1 MMSALYKQEGAMME
15 VEILKDE
22 KVLDFID
29 THASILDSTFEKV
42 KMSDSMRSSLQQ
54 SNWVFSGMKTFHELK
69 EAFPSLLDE
78 NGEKKPFERF
88 YNDVQR
94 VDETYNRNYLRAEYN
109 FVSTSAEMAARW
121 EEFEK
126 DGDRYF
132 LQYRT
137 VGDDRVRKEH
147 MALDATTLP
156 VEHPFWDTHYPPNG
170 WNCFIAGT
178 PILTAQGWKPIETI
192 SKGELVVGGSGQYRV
207 VIGIHAKPFQGKLV
221 RISTKRGITTC
232 TENHRFLTADGWVAA
247 GQLQFGDILI
257 QVGKNTLFG
266 KFTNI
271 VNNTFVLAL
280 YGLMTMVRKGKA
292 IAPLAVNNQIEGGN
306 NKINNVSSPTQLPAQ
321 KGQTALRQ
329 IGGKLFFGLCNW
341 KAECAHTFR
350 MLLSRLQRI
359 SQSALLNRGAQ
370 KGGGLFKLFRNP
382 ANKFAVL
389 FRLALADMAAFKRHT
404 MIYLSKALSRFTT
417 TTRVVYPLSGDSLAT
432 MANGNTKISKNTHD
446 RSIVQVPIGA
456 QPARAVLF
464 IKIAK
469 YCGITNIHL
478 FDGFNSFYRFVTR
491 TFFHTQY
498 VLVWGKD
505 TKKATN
511 KVVYNLSIAT
521 DESYIIPAGIVHNCR
536 CNVVQVR
543 KSRYPATSE
552 DELIERK
559 KALAEEQARH
569 KGKSEMFRFNPGK
582 QRKTFPDYN
591 PYTIKRCGDCDLA
604 KGKMSMA
611 ILPDNEVCM
620 GCRLIRSINRSQN
633 KAEFNRLKNNPD
645 YKDVAYDEKSG
656 GVKATHVSHNFD
668 HKKGD
673 YEKVVQNVGFLSGH
687 SVILEEE
694 RHDLYK
700 QRNAEGSWDGV
711 PFEIAGREE
720 GTPQNVRNGLKHC
733 ASKPNVRVAVLYFP
747 NNNFDIENFHK
758 GLALF
763 TGLKG
768 TTQYKKFSFIYCIQ
782 GDEIVQIKKPS

>member
-1 MMSALYKQEGAMME
+1 MME

-29 THASILDSTFEKV
+29 THASVLDSTFEKV
-42 KMSDSMRSSLQQ
+42 KMSDTMRSSLQQ

-88 YNDVQR
+88 LKDVQR

-137 VGDDRVRKEH
+137 VGDDRVRQEH
-147 MALDATTLP
+147 AALEGTTLP
-156 VEHPFWDTHYPPNG
+156 VEHPFWDSHYPPNG
-170 WNCFIAGT
+170 W
-178 PILTAQGWKPIETI
+178 
-192 SKGELVVGGSGQYRV
+192 
-207 VIGIHAKPFQGKLV
+207 
-221 RISTKRGITTC
+221 
-232 TENHRFLTADGWVAA
+232 
-247 GQLQFGDILI
+247 
-257 QVGKNTLFG
+257 
-266 KFTNI
+266 
-271 VNNTFVLAL
+271 
-280 YGLMTMVRKGKA
+280 
-292 IAPLAVNNQIEGGN
+292 
-306 NKINNVSSPTQLPAQ
+306 
-321 KGQTALRQ
+321 
-329 IGGKLFFGLCNW
+329 
-341 KAECAHTFR
+341 
-350 MLLSRLQRI
+350 
-359 SQSALLNRGAQ
+359 
-370 KGGGLFKLFRNP
+370 
-382 ANKFAVL
+382 
-389 FRLALADMAAFKRHT
+389 
-404 MIYLSKALSRFTT
+404 
-417 TTRVVYPLSGDSLAT
+417 
-432 MANGNTKISKNTHD
+432 
-446 RSIVQVPIGA
+446 
-456 QPARAVLF
+456 
-464 IKIAK
+464 
-469 YCGITNIHL
+469 
-478 FDGFNSFYRFVTR
+478 
-491 TFFHTQY
+491 
-498 VLVWGKD
+498 
-505 TKKATN
+505 
-511 KVVYNLSIAT
+511 
-521 DESYIIPAGIVHNCR
+521 NCR

-611 ILPDNEVCM
+611 IIPDNEVCM

-633 KAEFNRLKNNPD
+633 KAEFNRLKNNPN

-673 YEKVVQNVGFLSGH
+673 YEIVVQNVGFLSGH

-720 GTPQNVRNGLKHC
+720 GTPQNIRNGLKHC

-782 GDEIVQIKKPS
+782 GDKIVQIKKPS